1 MPKAILTD
9 LVDYIRAIIDK
20 KPATKAASRKWT
32 NTSEIIEF
40 IKRKLQ

>member
-9 LVDYIRAIIDK
+9 LVDYIRQNIDGIPNNNK
-20 KPATKAASRKWT
+20 ASRKWT
-32 NTSEIIEF
+32 NTSEIIEY